1 MSKEEKLLDY
11 RRKVVP
17 TKEGQWTSA
26 TGEGNV
32 EHMQGKYM
40 LPRKEDISP
49 TSDIYG
55 TGRQVKWFCPLRTE
69 CSILHV
75 Y

>member
-26 TGEGNV
+26 TGEGNA

-40 LPRKEDISP
+40 LPGKEDIIVQHQ
-49 TSDIYG
+49 TFV
-55 TGRQVKWFCPLRTE
+55 GRDGK
-69 CSILHV
+69 
-75 Y
+75 

>member
-40 LPRKEDISP
+40 LPRKEGQSNA

-55 TGRQVKWFCPLRTE
+55 TTTN
-69 CSILHV
+69 
-75 Y
+75 